1 MTLALWQVPA
11 TWLWVHISE
20 LGEVISG
27 GTPSTKEPAFWGED
41 VVWFA
46 PSDLTGY
53 KSKYIAKGA
62 KSLSMK
68 GLKNSSARI
77 MPAGTVMFSSR
88 APIGY
93 VAISRVEAATNQGF
107 KSVVPSDAVFNEY
120 LYFYLK
126 ASKQLAEDRATG
138 TTFKEIS
145 GSAFSVLPVPL
156 PPLPEQHRIVAKIEE
171 LFSELDASEESL
183 TRARAQLGLYRQSLL
198 KAAFQGT
205 LTADWRAAN
214 PDKLETPEALLARI
228 RREREAWYREE
239 QEQWEIRCSEWSAAG
254 RIGPRPARPDP
265 YTQANPIA
273 ETELDTFPKLPSGW
287 HYVRLN
293 EVACIGS
300 GVSVSKG
307 RQLEDPVEVA
317 YLRVANVQRG
327 HLDLSVLKSM
337 PVERSQVPSLALRP
351 FDILFNEGGDRD
363 KLGRGWIW
371 EAAVA
376 PCITQN
382 HVFRGTL
389 YHASAAAAKLVSY
402 WGNSHGQ
409 DYFEKGGKQTTNLAS
424 INKTVLKALPVPVMS
439 PEETR
444 VLIDRLE
451 AAMTDIAAAETEVA
465 TAIAKITALRQSIL
479 KKAFAGELVPQD
491 PDDEPAADL
500 LARIR
505 AEALATGPKR
515 KKNTVTKRTEKA

>member
-1 MTLALWQVPA
+1 M
-11 TWLWVHISE
+11 SE
-20 LGEVISG
+20 LPKGWIECRLSDVADLN
-27 GTPSTKEPAFWGED
+27 PSLDRCPYPAN
-41 VVWFA
+41 A
-46 PSDLTGY
+46 PVHFVP
-53 KSKYIAKGA
+53 
-62 KSLSMK
+62 
-68 GLKNSSARI
+68 
-77 MPAGTVMFSSR
+77 MPA
-88 APIGY
+88 
-93 VAISRVEAATNQGF
+93 VEAETGKIDIGNTRSFSDVRKGYTAFVEGDVLFAKITPCMENG
-107 KSVVPSDAVFNEY
+107 KMAVVPPLPLQVGCGSTEFQVLRPKADVSSEY
-120 LYFYLK
+120 LYYFVSSK
-126 ASKQLAEDRATG
+126 AFRYEAEANMTG
-138 TTFKEIS
+138 AVGQKRVPSSFLTEHSI
-145 GSAFSVLPVPL
+145 PL
-156 PPLPEQHRIVAKIEE
+156 PPSAEQHRIVAKIEE

-214 PDKLETPEALLARI
+214 PDKLETPETLLSRI
-228 RREREAWYREE
+228 QKEREAWYREE
-239 QEQWEIRCSEWSAAG
+239 QEQWELRCSEWSAAG

-265 YTQANPIA
+265 FTRAQPIA
-273 ETELDTFPKLPSGW
+273 DTELETFPRLPSGW

-293 EVACIGS
+293 ELACIGS
-300 GVSVSKG
+300 GVSVSKS

-327 HLDLSVLKSM
+327 HLDLSVMKSM

-371 EAAVA
+371 EGAVA

-389 YHASAAAAKLVSY
+389 YHASAAEAKLVSY

-424 INKTVLKALPVPVMS
+424 INKTVLKALPVPVMP

-444 VLIDRLE
+444 ILIDRLE
-451 AAMTDIAAAETEVA
+451 AAMTDLAATEKEIT
-465 TAIAKITALRQSIL
+465 TALIKITALRQSIL

-491 PDDEPAADL
+491 PADEPAAAL

-505 AEALATGPKR
+505 AEAPAQSSRR
-515 KKNTVTKRTEKA
+515 KKSA